1 MEHTVLYDIL
11 ILLAVAIV
19 LVTVFRRLGLPAI
32 LGYLSVGL
40 IAGPHGFGWL
50 VFDDVTR
57 FLGELGIVFLL
68 FSIGLEFSLP
78 LLLSMRRYLLG
89 VGGVQVA
96 GGTLAG
102 YVIAR
107 AFDVDWPGALVLGAA
122 TALSSTDRK
131 SVV

>member
-1 MEHTVLYDIL
+1 MEHTVLNDIL

-19 LVTVFRRLGLPAI
+19 MVALFRRLGLPAI

-40 IAGPHGFGWL
+40 LAGPYGFGWL
-50 VFDDVTR
+50 VFDDMIV

-89 VGGVQVA
+89 VGSVQVA
-96 GGTLAG
+96 IGTLAG
-102 YVIAR
+102 FLIAQAIAAR
-107 AFDVDWPGALVLGAA
+107 SITCLVVACFGGI
-122 TALSSTDRK
+122 
-131 SVV
+131 